1 MYWGIHNAFV
11 YKFFADVEYNVK
23 VKYRTPY
30 GKRKNIIFKKFN
42 FNF

>member
-30 GKRKNIIFKKFN
+30 GKRKKIIF
-42 FNF
+42 

>member
-30 GKRKNIIFKKFN
+30 GKLFLNKILIFYLKY
-42 FNF
+42 

>member
-1 MYWGIHNAFV
+1 MYWGVHNAFV

-30 GKRKNIIFKKFN
+30 GKIYFKLN
-42 FNF
+42 FILFLF